1 MPDHDRS
8 IVDLQARME
17 RHETSSEALTRA
29 YLARIDAIDRA
40 GPTLRCVL
48 ETNTD
53 ALAIAADLDAERR
66 LSGPRGPLHGIPV
79 LLKDNVDTGD
89 ALTTTA
95 GSLALEG
102 HHAQRDAFLVARL
115 REAGAVILGKTN
127 LSEWAN
133 YRSSRSSSGWSSRG
147 GQVRNPYALDRSPG
161 GSSAGSGAAV
171 AAGLAA
177 AAIGTE
183 TDGSI
188 TAPASMNG
196 VVGVKPTV
204 GLVSRDG
211 IVPIAASQ
219 DTAGPMTRT
228 ILDAAIVL
236 DAIIGVDPRDPAT
249 NTGADRAPTAFTTAA
264 RRTDLR
270 GVRLGVPSRWVGHH
284 EAADAVA
291 ARSFARL
298 RALGAEI
305 VESVDVG
312 PVEPL
317 AEAERVVLLVE
328 FKAGLN
334 AYLRDHPT
342 APVRSLDD
350 VIAFNA
356 QHAERVMPY
365 FRQELLELARDQ
377 PGLDDAAYLDARA
390 TCLRLARTEGID
402 RVLREHSLD
411 ALVAP
416 TRVPAWTIDLID
428 GDRRIPSCSTHAA
441 VAGYPHVS
449 VPAGFVH
456 GLPVGLSFVGTA
468 YTDAELLGYAHAFER
483 AARAWRAPTFPDR
496 VV

>member
-1 MPDHDRS
+1 MPHHDRS

-17 RHETSSEALTRA
+17 RDETTSEALTRA
-29 YLARIDAIDRA
+29 YLARIDAIDGA
-40 GPTLRCVL
+40 GPTLRSVL
-48 ETNTD
+48 ETNPD

-66 LSGPRGPLHGIPV
+66 RSGPRGALHGIPV
-79 LLKDNVDTGD
+79 LLKDNIDTGD

-102 HHAQRDAFLVARL
+102 HRPQRDAFLVARL
-115 REAGAVILGKTN
+115 REAGAVILGKAN

-133 YRSSRSSSGWSSRG
+133 FRSSRSSSGWSSRG
-147 GQVRNPYALDRSPG
+147 GQTRNPYALDRSPG
-161 GSSAGSGAAV
+161 GSSAGSGTAI

-196 VVGVKPTV
+196 VVGLKPTV

-211 IVPIAASQ
+211 IVPISASQ

-228 ILDAAIVL
+228 VLDAAIVL
-236 DAIIGVDPRDPAT
+236 DAITGADPRDAAT
-249 NTGADRAPTAFTTAA
+249 SAAVDRPPSAFATASA
-264 RRTDLR
+264 RTDLR
-270 GVRLGVPSRWVGHH
+270 GVRFGVPSGWVGYH

-291 ARSFARL
+291 AQAFAHL

-305 VESVDVG
+305 VEDIDLG
-312 PVEPL
+312 PTEPL
-317 AEAERVVLLVE
+317 AEAERTVLLVE

-342 APVRSLDD
+342 APVRSLDE

-356 QHAERVMPY
+356 RHAERVMPY
-365 FRQELLELARDQ
+365 FRQELLELAQGQ

-390 TCLRLARTEGID
+390 TCIRLARTEGID
-402 RVLREHSLD
+402 RTLREHTLD
-411 ALVAP
+411 ALVGP
-416 TRVPAWTIDLID
+416 TRVPAWTVDLID
-428 GDRRIPSCSTHAA
+428 GDRRIPGCSMHAA

-449 VPAGFVH
+449 VPAGFIH
-456 GLPVGLSFVGTA
+456 GLPVGLSFIGAA
-468 YTDAELLGYAHAFER
+468 YSDAELLGYAHAFER
-483 AARAWRAPTFPDR
+483 AAQAWRAPTFPDR